1 MKEGN
6 CSMMNINNL
15 VRQHEAIRENVKTI
29 ESLINKNSI
38 ENDSFEISKNIN
50 LLIGVLKVHLRS
62 EDNFL
67 YPELLNGDDDKLK
80 DMAKH
85 YIDEMGNINAELEKY
100 KAEFNTKTKINNNIE
115 SFKNHTAEI
124 IKVLK
129 NRLDKEDKHLYPL
142 IK

>member
-6 CSMMNINNL
+6 WNMMNINNL

-29 ESLINKNSI
+29 EILINKNNI

-50 LLIGVLKVHLRS
+50 LLIGVLKVHLQS

-67 YPELLNGDDDKLK
+67 YPQLLKDDDDNLK

-85 YIDEMGNINAELEKY
+85 YINEMGNISTEFEKY
-100 KAEFNTKTKINNNIE
+100 RAQFNTKTKINDNIE
-115 SFKNHTAEI
+115 NFKNHTAEI

-129 NRLDKEDKHLYPL
+129 NRLDKEDKYLYPL

>member
-1 MKEGN
+1 
-6 CSMMNINNL
+6 MMNINNL

-50 LLIGVLKVHLRS
+50 LLIGVLKVHLQS

-67 YPELLNGDDDKLK
+67 YPQLLKGDDDKLK

-85 YIDEMGNINAELEKY
+85 YIDEMGNINAEFEKY

>member
-1 MKEGN
+1 
-6 CSMMNINNL
+6 MMNINNL

-50 LLIGVLKVHLRS
+50 LLIGVLKVHLQS

>member
-1 MKEGN
+1 
-6 CSMMNINNL
+6 MMNINNL

-29 ESLINKNSI
+29 EVLINKNNI

-50 LLIGVLKVHLRS
+50 LLIGVLKVHLQS

-67 YPELLNGDDDKLK
+67 YPELLKGDDDKLK

-85 YIDEMGNINAELEKY
+85 YIDEMGNINAEFEKY
-100 KAEFNTKTKINNNIE
+100 KAEFNTKTKINDNIE
-115 SFKNHTAEI
+115 NFKNHTAEI

-129 NRLDKEDKHLYPL
+129 NRLDKEDKYLYPL

>member
-1 MKEGN
+1 
-6 CSMMNINNL
+6 MMNINNL

-29 ESLINKNSI
+29 EILINKNNI

-50 LLIGVLKVHLRS
+50 LLIGVLKVHLQS

-67 YPELLNGDDDKLK
+67 YPQLLKGDDDKLK

-85 YIDEMGNINAELEKY
+85 YIDEMGNISTEFEKY
-100 KAEFNTKTKINNNIE
+100 RAQFNTKTKINDNIE
-115 SFKNHTAEI
+115 NFKNHTAEI

-129 NRLDKEDKHLYPL
+129 NRLDKEDKYLYPL

>member
-1 MKEGN
+1 
-6 CSMMNINNL
+6 MMNINNL

-29 ESLINKNSI
+29 ESLINKNNI

-50 LLIGVLKVHLRS
+50 LLIGVLKVHLQS

-67 YPELLNGDDDKLK
+67 YPQLLKSDDDKLK
-80 DMAKH
+80 NMAKH
-85 YIDEMGNINAELEKY
+85 YIDEMGNINVEFEKY
-100 KAEFNTKTKINNNIE
+100 KTQFNTKTKINDNVE
-115 SFKNHTAEI
+115 SFKNFTTEI

-129 NRLDKEDKHLYPL
+129 NRLDKEDKYLYPL